1 MTNLNNGNKLMNHR
15 LTLKSTR
22 RPDQTADPEDQ
33 FSQIPGKRQ
42 PQELQ
47 TAFLDGM
54 LNHMVTVYLVSGIKL
69 TGKLKQFD
77 QFTLQLQG
85 ADGIDSL
92 IFKHAISTLIPGVP
106 VVSRERRSPFGKRP
120 EWTA

>member
-1 MTNLNNGNKLMNHR
+1 MHKR
-15 LTLKSTR
+15 LTLKTTR
-22 RPDQTADPEDQ
+22 QSDQAADPEDRP
-33 FSQIPGKRQ
+33 SQAPGQRQ

-47 TAFLDGM
+47 TAFLTDM
-54 LNHMVTVYLVSGIKL
+54 LDRMVTVYLVSGIKL
-69 TGKLKQFD
+69 TGKLRQHD
-77 QFTLQLQG
+77 QYTLLLQG

-106 VVSRERRSPFGKRP
+106 VVLRERRTPFGKRP

>member
-1 MTNLNNGNKLMNHR
+1 MNNR

-22 RPDQTADPEDQ
+22 RPDQAADPEDRY
-33 FSQIPGKRQ
+33 SQASGKRQ

-47 TAFLDGM
+47 TAFLTDM
-54 LNHMVTVYLVSGIKL
+54 LDRTVTVYLVSGIKL

-92 IFKHAISTLIPGVP
+92 IFKHATSTLIPGAP
-106 VVSRERRSPFGKRP
+106 AIIRERRSPFGKRP
-120 EWTA
+120 EWTG